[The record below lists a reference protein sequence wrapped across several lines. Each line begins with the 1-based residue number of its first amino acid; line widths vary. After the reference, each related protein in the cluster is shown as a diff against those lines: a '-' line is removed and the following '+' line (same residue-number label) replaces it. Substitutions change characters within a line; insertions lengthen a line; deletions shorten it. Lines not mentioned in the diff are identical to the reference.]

1 MKAKY
6 FIGYTEAVAQSYR
19 VKKVFLEISQ
29 NSQENT
35 CPRVSFL
42 ISCIPEACNFIKKD
56 TLAHVSSCEFYKIS
70 NNTFFYR
77 TFLVAASWYIFSD

>member
-19 VKKVFLEISQ
+19 LKKVFLEISQ
-29 NSQENT
+29 N
-35 CPRVSFL
+35 
-42 ISCIPEACNFIKKD
+42 CIPEACNFIKKD

-77 TFLVAASWYIFSD
+77 TFLVAAS